1 MARISVQP
9 SAYGRGSR
17 IGQKIAQLSQFGA
30 RTDDVPVLAA
40 FFQQKINKNQSLIFK
55 IKLN

>member
-17 IGQKIAQLSQFGA
+17 IVHKIAQLSQFGA
-30 RTDDVPVLAA
+30 RAEDVPVLAG
-40 FFQQKINKNQSLIFK
+40 FLQQKINKNQSSIELS
-55 IKLN
+55 

>member
-17 IGQKIAQLSQFGA
+17 IVHKIAQLSQFGA
-30 RTDDVPVLAA
+30 RAEDVPVLAA
-40 FFQQKINKNQSLIFK
+40 LLQQKINKNQSS
-55 IKLN
+55 IKLS